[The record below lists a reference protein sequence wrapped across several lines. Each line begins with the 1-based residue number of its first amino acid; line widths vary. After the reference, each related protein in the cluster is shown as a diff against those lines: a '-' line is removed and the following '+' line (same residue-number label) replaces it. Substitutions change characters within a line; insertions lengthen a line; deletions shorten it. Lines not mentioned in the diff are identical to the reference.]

1 MRRAGAR
8 CTLCWNWDVAIGGAP
23 VWPSE
28 IRCNTETSST
38 RQTDRSCEALSR
50 TNLPSD
56 QPCDVHSAIQHE
68 CVRAQPMEPQRD
80 RQHSRP
86 EAHVV
91 VDPVG
96 WTAVAMQPWNMV
108 AYPDSHTRREVEV
121 PGNRIGL
128 VLINRRSPV
137 NRNAAQNEAQKHRH
151 IQPVT
156 PADQEMM
163 PPGHEHAGLFR
174 WHTRG
179 DRFGHGVVA
188 RLIPATLLP

>member
-1 MRRAGAR
+1 
-8 CTLCWNWDVAIGGAP
+8 
-23 VWPSE
+23 
-28 IRCNTETSST
+28 
-38 RQTDRSCEALSR
+38 
-50 TNLPSD
+50 
-56 QPCDVHSAIQHE
+56 
-68 CVRAQPMEPQRD
+68 MEPQRD

-96 WTAVAMQPWNMV
+96 WTAVAMQPGRLS
-108 AYPDSHTRREVEV
+108 AYPDSNIRHEVEV

-137 NRNAAQNEAQKHRH
+137 NRNAAQNEAQKDRH

-163 PPGHEHAGLFR
+163 HPGHEHARLFS
-174 WHTRG
+174 
-179 DRFGHGVVA
+179 VA
-188 RLIPATLLP
+188 YSWRALPDMELWPGSFPANLLPVATGCGR